1 MDAETK
7 SQIKGIWDDFWAGG
21 LSNPL
26 AVMEQIIPALIKWF
40 VSRIYGRRLAPV
52 VLRAHDTRLF
62 R

>member
-26 AVMEQIIPALIKWF
+26 AVMEQIIPALIK
-40 VSRIYGRRLAPV
+40 
-52 VLRAHDTRLF
+52 
-62 R
+62 